1 MSVNRIQIKA
11 TLGDKKVT
19 IPIGQSF
26 DEVGREQLISI
37 YEEVEQQDHINI
49 PQDYETTQ
57 YAHDNPDDDYNMFYE
72 FRFVDPAT
80 GLYVTN
86 YNAQGFTNRELAKN
100 KESFTSSFF
109 KLDFFDS
116 PNRNEQKI
124 VFTMIIPANN
134 SIKDYNVPVSSVD
147 DAIEYYTQTA
157 AGATPPNVFYTEGV
171 YEPILQLSP
180 MKGKSEGYYI
190 QWLKERELMEINTF
204 YVGCKF
210 FNAKTGKIV
219 RMVNKPIPNPT
230 TSIYDYLDWFY
241 YQVVLDIRTDN
252 MMPKYNYIFRQF
264 SRFLFQNN
272 MTGSQKGTSTSKV
285 TFYEYINP

>member
-1 MSVNRIQIKA
+1 
-11 TLGDKKVT
+11 
-19 IPIGQSF
+19 
-26 DEVGREQLISI
+26 
-37 YEEVEQQDHINI
+37 
-49 PQDYETTQ
+49 
-57 YAHDNPDDDYNMFYE
+57 
-72 FRFVDPAT
+72 
-80 GLYVTN
+80 
-86 YNAQGFTNRELAKN
+86 
-100 KESFTSSFF
+100 
-109 KLDFFDS
+109 
-116 PNRNEQKI
+116 
-124 VFTMIIPANN
+124 
-134 SIKDYNVPVSSVD
+134 
-147 DAIEYYTQTA
+147 
-157 AGATPPNVFYTEGV
+157 
-171 YEPILQLSP
+171 
-180 MKGKSEGYYI
+180 
-190 QWLKERELMEINTF
+190 MEINTF

>member
-100 KESFTSSFF
+100 KASFTSSFF